1 MTSGTARP
9 ALTGVPETYPL
20 APDFGGEGQGVSE
33 IQAILVAKE
42 PMPAERNMPVCIDHR
57 RNQRPVD
64 DREHCSSPMQI
75 RCPNCQTEYL
85 IETVALAS
93 ADGRARCHRCDTVFD
108 VATGKPVDSQSAV
121 RPLMLDLQSE
131 ADLPESPARQPAA
144 SDAAE
149 LPFEVPDDLEPLQPS
164 PEAALDVNE
173 ALNAKR
179 SGRGPLYTS
188 VALLLAAGLG
198 LQLAWQHREEL
209 LRQYPQLEPLCERLP
224 CVADRVHAPDKLRV
238 LQRELRP
245 ADNQPGSLTLSARFR
260 NEAEADQP
268 LPDIQLSLIDNDGK
282 VLIRRRLQPGDYL
295 YPPPPDDRVIAAGEV
310 ITISV
315 DFKDPGYL
323 ATGFVLDFL

>member
-1 MTSGTARP
+1 
-9 ALTGVPETYPL
+9 
-20 APDFGGEGQGVSE
+20 
-33 IQAILVAKE
+33 
-42 PMPAERNMPVCIDHR
+42 
-57 RNQRPVD
+57 
-64 DREHCSSPMQI
+64 
-75 RCPNCQTEYL
+75 
-85 IETVALAS
+85 
-93 ADGRARCHRCDTVFD
+93 VFD

-131 ADLPESPARQPAA
+131 ADLPEGPARQPAA

-198 LQLAWQHREEL
+198 LQLAWQHREAL
-209 LRQYPQLEPLCERLP
+209 LRQYPQLEPLCEQLP